1 MSKATEF
8 LNNNQSATPS
18 QWRNAAEW
26 RRKNEKWLKYARVIT
41 MKTMQA
47 MDKQSATQ
55 SLLAERMGC
64 SQQYVSNLLK
74 GSSNMTLETI
84 ARIETALNIDLIG
97 SALGSLADGYDAAES
112 SSRTCYLNDV
122 EQSAPE
128 EQPTPQALRSSQ

>member
-18 QWRNAAEW
+18 KWREAAEW

-47 MDKQSATQ
+47 MDKQSVTQ
-55 SLLAERMGC
+55 SILAKRMGC

-84 ARIETALNIDLIG
+84 SRIETALNIDIIG
-97 SALGSLADGYDAAES
+97 SALGGLVDGYDSDES

-122 EQSAPE
+122 EQPALAHFE
-128 EQPTPQALRSSQ
+128 ERTNNQ

>member
-18 QWRNAAEW
+18 KWREAAEW
-26 RRKNEKWLKYARVIT
+26 RRKNENWLKYSRVIT
-41 MKTMQA
+41 IKTMQA
-47 MDKQSATQ
+47 MDKQSVTQ
-55 SLLAERMGC
+55 SILAKRMGC

-97 SALGSLADGYDAAES
+97 SALSGLVDGYDSAES

-122 EQSAPE
+122 EQP
-128 EQPTPQALRSSQ
+128 ALAHLKEHTDSQ

>member
-8 LNNNQSATPS
+8 LYDHQSATPS
-18 QWRNAAEW
+18 KWREAAEW

-47 MDKQSATQ
+47 MDKQSVTQ

-74 GSSNMTLETI
+74 GNSNMTLETI
-84 ARIETALNIDLIG
+84 SRIETALNIDLIG
-97 SALGSLADGYDAAES
+97 SALGGLVDGYKSAES

-122 EQSAPE
+122 EQP
-128 EQPTPQALRSSQ
+128 ALAHLDEHTGNQ

>member
-18 QWRNAAEW
+18 KWREAAEW

-47 MDKQSATQ
+47 MDKQSVTQ
-55 SLLAERMGC
+55 SILAKRMGC

-74 GSSNMTLETI
+74 GNSNMTLETI
-84 ARIETALNIDLIG
+84 SRIETALNIDLIG
-97 SALGSLADGYDAAES
+97 SALSSLVDGYNSAES

-122 EQSAPE
+122 EQP
-128 EQPTPQALRSSQ
+128 ALAHLDEHTGNQ

>member
-18 QWRNAAEW
+18 KWREAAEW

-47 MDKQSATQ
+47 MDKQSVTQ
-55 SLLAERMGC
+55 SILAKRMGC

-74 GSSNMTLETI
+74 GNSNMTLETI
-84 ARIETALNIDLIG
+84 SRIETALNIDLIG
-97 SALGSLADGYDAAES
+97 SALSGLADGYNSAES

-122 EQSAPE
+122 EQPALAHFE
-128 EQPTPQALRSSQ
+128 ERTNNQ

>member
-18 QWRNAAEW
+18 KWREAAEW
-26 RRKNEKWLKYARVIT
+26 RRKNENWLKYSRVIT

-47 MDKQSATQ
+47 MDKQSVTQ
-55 SLLAERMGC
+55 SILAKRMGC

-84 ARIETALNIDLIG
+84 ARIETALNIGLIG
-97 SALGSLADGYDAAES
+97 SALGGLVDGYDSAES

-122 EQSAPE
+122 EQP
-128 EQPTPQALRSSQ
+128 ALAHLDEHTGNQ

>member
-18 QWRNAAEW
+18 KWREAAEW

-47 MDKQSATQ
+47 MDKQSVTQ
-55 SLLAERMGC
+55 SILAKRMGC

-84 ARIETALNIDLIG
+84 SRIETALNIDLIG
-97 SALGSLADGYDAAES
+97 SALSGLVDGYDSAES
-112 SSRTCYLNDV
+112 SSRTCYLNNM
-122 EQSAPE
+122 
-128 EQPTPQALRSSQ
+128 EQPALAHLDEHTGNQ

>member
-18 QWRNAAEW
+18 KWREAAEW

-47 MDKQSATQ
+47 MDKQSVTQ
-55 SLLAERMGC
+55 SILAKRMGC

-84 ARIETALNIDLIG
+84 SRIETALNIDLIG
-97 SALGSLADGYDAAES
+97 SALSSLVDGYDSAES
-112 SSRTCYLNDV
+112 SSRSCYLNDV
-122 EQSAPE
+122 EQP
-128 EQPTPQALRSSQ
+128 ALAHLDEHTGNQ

>member
-1 MSKATEF
+1 
-8 LNNNQSATPS
+8 
-18 QWRNAAEW
+18 
-26 RRKNEKWLKYARVIT
+26 

-47 MDKQSATQ
+47 MDKQSVTQ

-84 ARIETALNIDLIG
+84 ARIETALDIDLIG
-97 SALGSLADGYDAAES
+97 SALSGLVDGYDSAEG

-122 EQSAPE
+122 EQPALAHFE
-128 EQPTPQALRSSQ
+128 ERTNNQ

>member
-18 QWRNAAEW
+18 KWREAAEW

-47 MDKQSATQ
+47 MDKQSVTQ

-84 ARIETALNIDLIG
+84 SRIETALNIDLIG
-97 SALGSLADGYDAAES
+97 SALGGLADGYDAAES

-122 EQSAPE
+122 EQPALAHFE
-128 EQPTPQALRSSQ
+128 ERTDNQ

>member
-18 QWRNAAEW
+18 KWREAAEW

-47 MDKQSATQ
+47 MDKQSVTQ

-84 ARIETALNIDLIG
+84 SRIETALNIDLIE
-97 SALGSLADGYDAAES
+97 SALGGLVDGYASAES
-112 SSRTCYLNDV
+112 SSHTCYLNDV
-122 EQSAPE
+122 EQPALAHFE
-128 EQPTPQALRSSQ
+128 ERTDNQ

>member
-8 LNNNQSATPS
+8 LYDHQSATPS
-18 QWRNAAEW
+18 KWREAAEW

-47 MDKQSATQ
+47 MDKQSVTQ

-84 ARIETALNIDLIG
+84 SRIETALNIDIIG
-97 SALGSLADGYDAAES
+97 SALGSLVDGYDSAES

-122 EQSAPE
+122 EQ
-128 EQPTPQALRSSQ
+128 PTLAHLDEHTGNQ

>member
-18 QWRNAAEW
+18 KWREAAEW

-47 MDKQSATQ
+47 MDKQSVTQ
-55 SLLAERMGC
+55 SILSKRMGC

-74 GSSNMTLETI
+74 GNSNMTLETI
-84 ARIETALNIDLIG
+84 SRIETALNIDLIG
-97 SALGSLADGYDAAES
+97 SALGGLVDGYNSAES

-122 EQSAPE
+122 EQP
-128 EQPTPQALRSSQ
+128 ALAHLDEHTGNQ

>member
-18 QWRNAAEW
+18 KWREAAEW

-47 MDKQSATQ
+47 MDKQSVTQ

-74 GSSNMTLETI
+74 GNSNMTLETI
-84 ARIETALNIDLIG
+84 SRIETALNIDLIG
-97 SALGSLADGYDAAES
+97 SALSGLVDGYDSAES

-122 EQSAPE
+122 EQPALARFE
-128 EQPTPQALRSSQ
+128 ERADNQ

>member
-18 QWRNAAEW
+18 KWREAAEW

-47 MDKQSATQ
+47 MDKQSVTQ

-97 SALGSLADGYDAAES
+97 SALSGFVDRYNSAES
-112 SSRTCYLNDV
+112 SSHTCYLNDV
-122 EQSAPE
+122 EQPALAHFE
-128 EQPTPQALRSSQ
+128 ERTNNQ

>member
-18 QWRNAAEW
+18 KWREAAEW
-26 RRKNEKWLKYARVIT
+26 RRKNENWLKYSRVIT

-47 MDKQSATQ
+47 MDKQSVTQ
-55 SLLAERMGC
+55 SILAKRMGC

-84 ARIETALNIDLIG
+84 SRIETALNIDLIG
-97 SALGSLADGYDAAES
+97 SALSSLVDGYDSAES

-122 EQSAPE
+122 EQP
-128 EQPTPQALRSSQ
+128 ALAHLDEHTGNQ

>member
-18 QWRNAAEW
+18 KWREAAEW

-47 MDKQSATQ
+47 MDKQSVTQ

-97 SALGSLADGYDAAES
+97 SALGGLADGYDPAES

-122 EQSAPE
+122 EQP
-128 EQPTPQALRSSQ
+128 ALAHLDEHTGNQ

>member
-1 MSKATEF
+1 
-8 LNNNQSATPS
+8 
-18 QWRNAAEW
+18 
-26 RRKNEKWLKYARVIT
+26 

-47 MDKQSATQ
+47 MDKQSVTQ

-97 SALGSLADGYDAAES
+97 SALGGLADGYDSAES
-112 SSRTCYLNDV
+112 SSSTCYLNDV
-122 EQSAPE
+122 EQP
-128 EQPTPQALRSSQ
+128 ALAHFGERTDNQ

>member
-18 QWRNAAEW
+18 KWREAAEW

-47 MDKQSATQ
+47 MDKQSVTQ

-84 ARIETALNIDLIG
+84 SRIETALNIDLIG
-97 SALGSLADGYDAAES
+97 SALSGLADGYNSAES

-122 EQSAPE
+122 EQPALAHFE
-128 EQPTPQALRSSQ
+128 EYTDNQ

>member
-18 QWRNAAEW
+18 KWRNAAEW

-47 MDKQSATQ
+47 MDKQSVTQ
-55 SLLAERMGC
+55 SILAKRMGC

-84 ARIETALNIDLIG
+84 SRIETALNIDLIG
-97 SALGSLADGYDAAES
+97 SALSSLVDGYDSAES

-122 EQSAPE
+122 EQPALARFE
-128 EQPTPQALRSSQ
+128 ERTNSQ

>member
-1 MSKATEF
+1 MSKTTKF

-18 QWRNAAEW
+18 KWREAAEW

-47 MDKQSATQ
+47 MDKQSVTQ
-55 SLLAERMGC
+55 SILAKRMGC

-97 SALGSLADGYDAAES
+97 SALGGLVDGYDSAES

-122 EQSAPE
+122 EQPALAHFE
-128 EQPTPQALRSSQ
+128 EHTDSQ

>member
-18 QWRNAAEW
+18 KWREAAEW

-47 MDKQSATQ
+47 MDKQSVTQ
-55 SLLAERMGC
+55 SILAKRMGC

-84 ARIETALNIDLIG
+84 SRIETALDIDLIG
-97 SALGSLADGYDAAES
+97 SALGGLVDGYDSAES

-122 EQSAPE
+122 EQP
-128 EQPTPQALRSSQ
+128 ALTHFKECTDNQ

>member
-18 QWRNAAEW
+18 KWREAAEW

-47 MDKQSATQ
+47 MDKQSVTQ

-84 ARIETALNIDLIG
+84 ARIETALNIDIIG
-97 SALGSLADGYDAAES
+97 SALGGLVDGYDSAES

-122 EQSAPE
+122 EQP
-128 EQPTPQALRSSQ
+128 ALAHLDEHTGNQ